1 MNGVPQGSILGPL
14 LFILHV
20 DDIYHVSNE
29 SNYFNCILYA
39 DDTTL
44 LASGANPVNDEL
56 QNIGKWITI
65 NKLSVNISKC
75 SYMVMSTP
83 QKGRSALLNNVS
95 LNGQSIS
102 EVDKTTF
109 LGVVVDK
116 YLSWKDHITYISN
129 KISKGIGILIRTR
142 HLLFRHTLL
151 YLYNSLIKPHFTYCI
166 STWGHTSKTHTSKLT
181 ILQKRVVRIISYAD
195 LHAHAKL
202 LLFKLNI
209 LTVVHVY
216 QYAVCKLIYN
226 SLHGTVP
233 IFLRSMF
240 EKNRNKRNSQNL
252 RSFDHRRKLSEQGVK
267 YSGPQIWNKLP
278 LSCKLS
284 KTYKSFQK
292 CVAKYLIIQT

>member
-1 MNGVPQGSILGPL
+1 
-14 LFILHV
+14 
-20 DDIYHVSNE
+20 
-29 SNYFNCILYA
+29 
-39 DDTTL
+39 
-44 LASGANPVNDEL
+44 
-56 QNIGKWITI
+56 
-65 NKLSVNISKC
+65 
-75 SYMVMSTP
+75 MVMSTP

-129 KISKGIGILIRTR
+129 KIYTGIGILVRTR
-142 HLLFRHTLL
+142 HLLFRNTLL

-166 STWGHTSKTHTSKLT
+166 STWGNTSKTHTSKLT
-181 ILQKRVVRIISYAD
+181 ILQKKVVRIISYAD
-195 LHAHAKL
+195 FHAHTKL

-209 LTVVHVY
+209 LTVVHLY
-216 QYAVCKLIYN
+216 QYAVCKVIYN

-233 IFLRSMF
+233 IILRSMF

-252 RSFDHRRKLSEQGVK
+252 RSFYHKKKLSEQGVK
-267 YSGPQIWNKLP
+267 YSGPQIWNRLP

-292 CVAKYLIIQT
+292 SLTKYLIIQT